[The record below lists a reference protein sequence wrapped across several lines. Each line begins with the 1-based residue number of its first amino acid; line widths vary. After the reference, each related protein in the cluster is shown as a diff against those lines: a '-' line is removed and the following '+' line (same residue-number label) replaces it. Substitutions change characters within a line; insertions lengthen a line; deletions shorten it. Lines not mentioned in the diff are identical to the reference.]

1 MVHGAR
7 AHSNRGANGIDG
19 TIVDRARPGL
29 DRCARQSCGWV
40 TSRSSTTRTR
50 RSAITER
57 GADLRIV
64 VADNRGGGI
73 FSFLPQASQL
83 PADRFEQLFGTPHD
97 TDIEALAAA
106 HRVPAVT
113 VERADE
119 LVEAIGRPGP
129 SVTRVVTDRAENVR
143 VHNELNAAVAA
154 SLG

>member
-1 MVHGAR
+1 VWVGDIAFVHD
-7 AHSNRGANGIDG
+7 SNAL
-19 TIVDRARPGL
+19 V
-29 DRCARQSCGWV
+29 
-40 TSRSSTTRTR
+40 
-50 RSAITER
+50 AITER
-57 GADLRIV
+57 SADLRIV

-83 PADRFEQLFGTPHD
+83 SAERFEQLFGTPHD

-113 VERADE
+113 IERADE